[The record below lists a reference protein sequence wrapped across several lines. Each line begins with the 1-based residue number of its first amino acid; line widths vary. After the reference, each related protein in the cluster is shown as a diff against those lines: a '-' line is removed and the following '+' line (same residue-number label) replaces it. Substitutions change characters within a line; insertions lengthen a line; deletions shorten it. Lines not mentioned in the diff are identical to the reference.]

1 MNRSLIRWSEAQIRV
16 TGSRS
21 IVKISRI
28 RNTACTLQTL
38 LPLVQEYP
46 TTQLKSHVY
55 EAHKMA
61 AYRFQCGFCPKKF
74 DTKAHI
80 KVHTRQALQTADLQH
95 ISANLPLLQLI
106 R

>member
-1 MNRSLIRWSEAQIRV
+1 MKKKQDSDHPQIR
-16 TGSRS
+16 
-21 IVKISRI
+21 I
-28 RNTACTLQTL
+28 RTKMYAGTFQTL

-80 KVHTRQALQTADLQH
+80 KVHTRQALQQLTYCTSLQYFH
-95 ISANLPLLQLI
+95 CYS
-106 R
+106 